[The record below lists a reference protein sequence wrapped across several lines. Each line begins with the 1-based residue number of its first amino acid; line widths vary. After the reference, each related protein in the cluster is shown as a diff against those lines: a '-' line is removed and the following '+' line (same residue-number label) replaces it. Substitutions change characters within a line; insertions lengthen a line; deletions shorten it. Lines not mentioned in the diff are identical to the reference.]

1 MQTIS
6 MLEFRQDAEGVLRRL
21 RSGERLVLTYRG
33 KPVARLE
40 PLEAEVATADDPI
53 YNLYKLADVAAESLT
68 NDEIDALIYD
78 A

>member
-6 MLEFRQDAEGVLRRL
+6 MLEFRQDAESVLKCL
-21 RSGERLVLTYRG
+21 HSGERLVLTYRG

-40 PLEAEVATADDPI
+40 PFQAETATADDPI
-53 YNLYKLADVAAESLT
+53 YNLYQLADDDAETLT
-68 NDEIDALIYD
+68 NSEINALIYD